1 MTLRSACLLAVLAGF
16 AAPASAASDYLNQGR
31 QLLGSQA
38 PAAST
43 SSSSLSDTQ
52 IAGGLKEA
60 LKVGAERTV
69 KRLGN
74 PGGYL
79 DDTSVHIPLPGT
91 LAKLKGPL
99 TMAGAGNVLA
109 DLETRMNRAAEA
121 AAPKALD
128 ILADA
133 VSKMSLSD
141 AKGILNGPQDAATQY
156 FKRTSSDGI
165 AKVFKPII
173 DQTLSDV
180 GAVKALQ
187 TLSYRAAPLGGL
199 AGFDLTEYATGK
211 AMEGLFHY
219 IGSEEAS
226 IRANPAARSTDLLKQ
241 VFAK

>member
-1 MTLRSACLLAVLAGF
+1 MKLLGTCILTALVGLS
-16 AAPASAASDYLNQGR
+16 APALAKSDLLNQGR
-31 QLLGSQA
+31 QLLGA
-38 PAAST
+38 PAQTST
-43 SSSSLSDTQ
+43 SASSLSDTQ
-52 IAGGLKEA
+52 VASGLKEA

-69 KRLGN
+69 KKLSGA
-74 PGGYL
+74 GGYL
-79 DDTSVHIPLPGT
+79 DDQAVHIPLPGT

-99 TMAGAGNVLA
+99 TMAGAGNVLG

-133 VSKMSLSD
+133 LSKMTLSD

-156 FKRTSSDGI
+156 FQRTSSDQI
-165 AKVFKPII
+165 AKAFKPIVE
-173 DQTLSDV
+173 QTLSEV

-199 AGFDLTEYATGK
+199 GGFDLTDYATGK
-211 AMEGLFHY
+211 AMDGLFHY
-219 IGSEEAS
+219 IASEEAA